1 VYRQGEK
8 HEEQRPMADHKH
20 GNMDI
25 EEQEKTF
32 EGFVKAVTWASV
44 GIVVLLILI
53 ALFNA

>member
-1 VYRQGEK
+1 
-8 HEEQRPMADHKH
+8 MADHKH

-32 EGFVKAVTWASV
+32 EGFVKAVTWASI